1 MSDEQPRNRVV
12 IPCEEFESRRK
23 AREWRRWSLLQ
34 ELLRASDAHELAN
47 VRELA
52 ETPRRRRGPA

>member
-34 ELLRASDAHELAN
+34 ELLRANDGEGPAIM
-47 VRELA
+47 REFA